1 MDDLTDHED
10 CGLDHGAKAYHEL
23 EAEVER
29 LRAYIEYLHLQPDS
43 EGGRTWWDPT
53 KATERGVAAE
63 AEVERLQGDL
73 GRAMDDLLRVG
84 AEVERLQDA
93 RFMLETD
100 VERLREDLETA
111 LETVTSRNRE
121 VERLRAELHD
131 AETLIEDLRDGV
143 KLNEEY
149 RQHAERLRAALEHI
163 ADPHGFTQ
171 PARAE
176 NMRVYARA
184 ALAEEARDPK
194 ACVVQDLDRAGNY
207 CTVHGWHPTLECFES
222 ERLGIARDAL
232 AKEKE

>member
-43 EGGRTWWDPT
+43 E
-53 KATERGVAAE
+53 
-63 AEVERLQGDL
+63 QGL
-73 GRAMDDLLRVG
+73 VLP
-84 AEVERLQDA
+84 
-93 RFMLETD
+93 
-100 VERLREDLETA
+100 
-111 LETVTSRNRE
+111 
-121 VERLRAELHD
+121 LHD